1 MPHEA
6 DPIKK
11 LLKAIAAGETSA
23 EAGFRQLR
31 HLPYQSMGFATLDHH
46 RTLRQGFPEAIFCEG
61 KSDAQ
66 VLAIFARMAA
76 VEPVVL
82 ATRVMPSLAAKIKR
96 RFRAAVYSP
105 VGRTVAL
112 CRPPLTLRPGRIALL
127 SAGTADLFVV
137 EEAKATAEALG
148 YRTMPFYDI
157 GVAGLHRLL
166 DRIVQIDEE
175 ADVVIV
181 AAGMDGLLPGVV
193 GGLTGRPVI
202 AVPTSVGYG
211 TGAGGIAALLTMLN
225 ACAAG
230 VAVVNID
237 NGFGAAI
244 LAHRILAHRLPARNY
259 SAGLSGELDGGGVA
273 G

>member
-1 MPHEA
+1 MSHEA
-6 DPIKK
+6 HPIKI
-11 LLKAIAAGETSA
+11 LLEAIAAGEMSA
-23 EAGFRQLR
+23 ETGFRRLR
-31 HLPYQSMGFATLDHH
+31 HLPFQQMGCATLDHH
-46 RTLRQGFPEAIFCEG
+46 RTLRQGFPETILCEG

-66 VLAIFARMAA
+66 ALAIFARMAE

-82 ATRVMPSLAAKIKR
+82 ATRVTPSLAAKIKR
-96 RFRAAVYSP
+96 RFRAAVYSA
-105 VGRTVAL
+105 VGRTMV
-112 CRPPLTLRPGRIALL
+112 LRRKSSPVRSGRIALL

-137 EEAKATAEALG
+137 EEAKTTAEALG
-148 YRTMPFYDI
+148 YRTMPVYDV

-166 DRIVQIDEE
+166 DRIAQIDEE
-175 ADVVIV
+175 ADVVIAV
-181 AAGMDGLLPGVV
+181 AGMDGLLPGVV

-202 AVPTSVGYG
+202 AVPTHAGYG

-244 LAHRILAHRLPARNY
+244 LAHRILMSRIPT
-259 SAGLSGELDGGGVA
+259 G
-273 G
+273 

>member
-1 MPHEA
+1 MPHETY
-6 DPIKK
+6 PIKK
-11 LLKAIAAGETSA
+11 LLEAIAAGEMSP
-23 EAGFRQLR
+23 EAGLRQLR
-31 HLPYQSMGFATLDHH
+31 HMPSRSIGFATLDHH
-46 RTLRQGFPEAIFCEG
+46 RTLRQGFPEVIFCEG

-66 VLAIFARMAA
+66 ALAIFSRMAE

-82 ATRVMPSLAAKIKR
+82 ATRVTPSLAAKIKR
-96 RFRAAVYSP
+96 RFRTATYSAI
-105 VGRTVAL
+105 GRMVVL
-112 CRPPLTLRPGRIALL
+112 RRKSSPLRSGRIALL

-137 EEAKATAEALG
+137 EEAKMTAEALG
-148 YRTMPFYDI
+148 YQTMPVYDV

-166 DRIVQIDEE
+166 DRLAQIDEE
-175 ADVVIV
+175 ADVVIAV
-181 AAGMDGLLPGVV
+181 AGMDGLLPGVV

-211 TGAGGIAALLTMLN
+211 TGTGGIAALLTMLN

-244 LAHRILAHRLPARNY
+244 LAHRILARHLHAP
-259 SAGLSGELDGGGVA
+259 
-273 G
+273 

>member
-11 LLKAIAAGETSA
+11 LLDAIATGEMSA

-61 KSDAQ
+61 KTDAQ
-66 VLAIFARMAA
+66 AFAIFVRMAA
-76 VEPVVL
+76 VEQVVL
-82 ATRVMPSLAAKIKR
+82 ATRVAPSLAAKIRR
-96 RFRAAVYSP
+96 RFRAAVHSP
-105 VGRTVAL
+105 VGRTVV
-112 CRPPLTLRPGRIALL
+112 LRRKPHTARSGQIALL
-127 SAGTADLFVV
+127 SAGTADLFVI
-137 EEAKATAEALG
+137 EEAKTTAEALG
-148 YRTMPFYDI
+148 YRTMPLYDV

-166 DRIVQIDEE
+166 DRIAQIDDE
-175 ADVVIV
+175 ADVVIAV
-181 AAGMDGLLPGVV
+181 AGMDGLLPGVV

-237 NGFGAAI
+237 NGFGAAM
-244 LAHRILAHRLPARNY
+244 LAHRILAQRGPAT
-259 SAGLSGELDGGGVA
+259 
-273 G
+273 